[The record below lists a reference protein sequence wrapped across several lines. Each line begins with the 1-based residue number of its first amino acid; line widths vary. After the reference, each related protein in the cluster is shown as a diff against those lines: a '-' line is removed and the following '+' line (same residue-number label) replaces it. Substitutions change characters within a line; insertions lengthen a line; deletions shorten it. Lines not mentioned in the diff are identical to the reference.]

1 MDRKK
6 LLLICCGILFANIL
20 VAQTIFTID
29 GLVYER
35 VDVATVKVAK
45 NDSSNVFGSVVI
57 PPTIADNGNSY
68 SVVSI
73 GDSAFLHCS
82 NLTSITIPNS
92 VTSIG
97 KDAFYYCD
105 GLTSIT
111 LPNSV
116 TSIGKTAFS
125 HCSGLTFVSIPN
137 SVTSIGKNAFFH
149 CSGLTSITIPSSV
162 TSIATYAFRSCT
174 GLAHVRCLATNPPS
188 LGSNVFNNTPS
199 TCSLTVPCGSSDTY
213 SNSAWNAVF
222 SGRISEEFSFEL
234 NASANDIRFGT
245 VVIND
250 GNRCNEKVLTATP
263 SSCYH
268 FTGWN
273 DGNTENPR
281 TITVTQDTTF
291 LANFEK
297 NIYTKEIQATICSNK
312 KYDFNGRLL
321 STEGTYIDTLQT
333 INGCDS
339 VVTLTLEVTPVVE
352 DTMIL
357 PTCARMTFSHS
368 WEMSRLPAVN
378 GCDSITYGKVITNP
392 IMDTTITATIC
403 ENTSY
408 TENGFNEIAT
418 GIYIQNLKTVHG
430 CDSTVTLNLTVNP
443 VKDTIINASICEG
456 STYMDNGFNE
466 STAGT
471 HTLNLQTIHG
481 CDSIVTLNLTVNPI
495 IDTTISAT
503 ICENTSY
510 TDNGFNV
517 SETGIYID
525 TIQTANGCRRI
536 TLNLTVNPVKD
547 STINATICTCSTY
560 TENGFNVSEA
570 GTHTLNL
577 QTVNGCDSI
586 VTLTLT
592 VNPVESTNLTAAIC
606 EGTSYTENGFNVS
619 EAGTHTLNLQTVNGC
634 DSIVTLNLT
643 VNPVKDTNLSA
654 TICERTLY
662 MENGFEVGT
671 AGTHILNLQTYLGC
685 DSIVTLNLAVNP
697 VYDETINA
705 AICEGESYAENGF
718 NENTTG
724 TYTQNLHTYLGCD
737 STVTLNLTVNPVM
750 NTTINAVICEG
761 TSYTDNGFNVS
772 TEGTYSQTLQ
782 TVNGCDSTVVLELKV
797 APNYNDTITATI
809 KYGEFYDANGFFES
823 ERGEYVQHLNSQFGC
838 DSVIIL
844 NLRVDDNL
852 NVYIPNA
859 FTPQS
864 SPNEMFCIFS
874 DEEDLMIDELV
885 IYNRYGGVVFQSRG
899 SKDCWDGKYNGSF
912 VPQGTYSYHLIY
924 HNRIAPK
931 KKHRITGTVMVLK

>member
-1 MDRKK
+1 MMKK
-6 LLLICCGILFANIL
+6 LLILFYGVIFTTL
-20 VAQTIFTID
+20 LSAQTYDAFEVD
-29 GLVYER
+29 GLHYFII
-35 VDVATVKVAK
+35 
-45 NDSSNVFGSVVI
+45 NDSSVMFAADYSRAEHLVIPSAVTYNGNTYTVISLRESVLMNRGRLISVVI
-57 PPTIADNGNSY
+57 SNG
-68 SVVSI
+68 
-73 GDSAFLHCS
+73 
-82 NLTSITIPNS
+82 

-97 KDAFYYCD
+97 DNAFSSCRNLTSVTIPGSVTNIGYAAFSACT
-105 GLTSIT
+105 GLTS
-111 LPNSV
+111 
-116 TSIGKTAFS
+116 
-125 HCSGLTFVSIPN
+125 
-137 SVTSIGKNAFFH
+137 
-149 CSGLTSITIPSSV
+149 
-162 TSIATYAFRSCT
+162 
-174 GLAHVRCLATNPPS
+174 VRCMASTPPS
-188 LGSNVFNNTPS
+188 LGSNAFLAINS
-199 TCSLTVPCGSSDTY
+199 TCILTVPCGSLAAYEASDWNTY
-213 SNSAWNAVF
+213 FA
-222 SGRISEEFSFEL
+222 GRISEVPDTVYLQDS
-234 NASANDIRFGT
+234 IYGT
-245 VVIND
+245 IKIFD
-250 GNRCNEKVLTATP
+250 
-263 SSCYH
+263 SSCSGTETVIEAIPNDCFIFYS
-268 FTGWN
+268 WS
-273 DGNTENPR
+273 DGNTTNPR
-281 TITVTQDTTF
+281 TVTENVNLGVYWQEVGIQTTIDVQECEGNTFSEFGFNVDTTGVYYQF
-291 LANFEK
+291 
-297 NIYTKEIQATICSNK
+297 
-312 KYDFNGRLL
+312 
-321 STEGTYIDTLQT
+321 LQT
-333 INGCDS
+333 
-339 VVTLTLEVTPVVE
+339 L
-352 DTMIL
+352 
-357 PTCARMTFSHS
+357 H
-368 WEMSRLPAVN
+368 
-378 GCDSITYGKVITNP
+378 GCDSI
-392 IMDTTITATIC
+392 
-403 ENTSY
+403 
-408 TENGFNEIAT
+408 
-418 GIYIQNLKTVHG
+418 
-430 CDSTVTLNLTVNP
+430 VTLNLVVNP
-443 VKDTIINASICEG
+443 VASTNLTDTICSG
-456 STYMDNGFNE
+456 STYTDNGFNVSE
-466 STAGT
+466 AGT

-481 CDSIVTLNLTVNPI
+481 CDSIVTLNLVVNPVASTNLT
-495 IDTTISAT
+495 DT
-503 ICENTSY
+503 ICSGSTY
-510 TDNGFNV
+510 TDNGFNE
-517 SETGIYID
+517 STAGTYTQQLR
-525 TIQTANGCRRI
+525 TIHGCDSTV

-547 STINATICTCSTY
+547 STINASICEGSTY
-560 TENGFNVSEA
+560 TDNGFNVSEA
-570 GTHTLNL
+570 GTHTLHL
-577 QTVNGCDSI
+577 QTIHGCDS
-586 VTLTLT
+586 T
-592 VNPVESTNLTAAIC
+592 
-606 EGTSYTENGFNVS
+606 
-619 EAGTHTLNLQTVNGC
+619 
-634 DSIVTLNLT
+634 VTLNLT
-643 VNPVKDTNLSA
+643 VNPVASTTLTDTICSGSTYTENGFNESETGTYTQQLRTIHGCDSTVTLNLTVHPVKDTNLSA

-899 SKDCWDGKYNGSF
+899 SKECWDGKYNGSF